1 MILFNSDDIRQLS
14 THTYEANGILIIRG
28 VSIPYTIPFELQY
41 VNEGVRILSKLSILR
56 KLSLLISSK
65 LLNFMFCFFL
75 ISKSTINEL
84 GVFLFF
90 LKLIKSK

>member
-56 KLSLLISSK
+56 KPFGLTAYGRLISPTASVSLDMMYNVK
-65 LLNFMFCFFL
+65 DDL
-75 ISKSTINEL
+75 
-84 GVFLFF
+84 
-90 LKLIKSK
+90 